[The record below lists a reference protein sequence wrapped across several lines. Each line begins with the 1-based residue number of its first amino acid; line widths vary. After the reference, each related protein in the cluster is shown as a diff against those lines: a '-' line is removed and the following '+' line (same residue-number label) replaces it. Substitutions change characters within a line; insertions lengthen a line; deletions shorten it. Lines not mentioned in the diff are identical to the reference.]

1 MQISIILINFNSS
14 EYTINCVKS
23 IIEAIS
29 GNLIFEI
36 IIIDNSSIENELIYL
51 KKELK
56 FISFRNITLIE
67 SNKNLGFA
75 GGNMLGV
82 KSAKGKYFVFVNN
95 DTLFYE
101 DSFSLL
107 YTYMENNP
115 TVAVSTCLSKNKE
128 GEDFC
133 SFDHFIGLR
142 KLIFG
147 RWVLELIFNKP
158 KRKNRIYDSPI
169 EVDAV
174 QGCFMFFRKDIFLE
188 VGGFDT
194 NLFLYYEEIDVCKR
208 IKDKGYKSIYYPNT
222 YFTHFQ
228 GASTKNS
235 LSKKGEILI
244 SFLYIL
250 KKDFGTCRY
259 NIISI
264 YLFIKY
270 FLKSVFNSKYKILVK
285 IIYSEDKFK
294 YSLRNQNK

>member
-14 EYTINCVKS
+14 EYTINCMKS
-23 IIEAIS
+23 IIEVIS
-29 GNLIFEI
+29 RNLIFEI
-36 IIIDNSSIENELIYL
+36 IIVDNSSIDDELFYL
-51 KKELK
+51 KKELQL
-56 FISFRNITLIE
+56 ISFSNLTLIE
-67 SNKNLGFA
+67 SDSNLGFA
-75 GGNMLGV
+75 GGNMFGV
-82 KSAKGKYFVFVNN
+82 KDAKGKYLVFVNN

-107 YTYMENNP
+107 YNYMEFN
-115 TVAVSTCLSKNKE
+115 TSVAVSTCLSKNKE

-142 KLIFG
+142 KLILG

-158 KRKNRIYDSPI
+158 KRKNRIYNSPI

-194 NLFLYYEEIDVCKR
+194 NLFLYYEEIDICKR
-208 IKDKGYKSIYYPNT
+208 IKDKGYKSVFYPNT

-228 GASTKNS
+228 GISTKNS
-235 LSKKGEILI
+235 VSKKSEILI
-244 SFLYIL
+244 SFLYVL
-250 KKDFGTCRY
+250 KKDFGVYRY

-264 YLFIKY
+264 YLFVKFYIKSL
-270 FLKSVFNSKYKILVK
+270 FDNKYKIFKK
-285 IIYSEDKFK
+285 IICTKDKFK
-294 YSLRNQNK
+294 YSIRNQN